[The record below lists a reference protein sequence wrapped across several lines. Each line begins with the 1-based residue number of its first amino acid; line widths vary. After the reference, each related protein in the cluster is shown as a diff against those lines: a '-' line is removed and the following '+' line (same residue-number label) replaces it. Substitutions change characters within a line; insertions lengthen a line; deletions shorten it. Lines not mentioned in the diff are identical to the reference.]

1 MNTDQGLIALISE
14 MDLMCAEAE
23 APRRAYEDPVLI
35 NDNRV
40 LQNLL
45 ALEDR
50 YQPNPAYFKC
60 VQTDIKRYMRKM
72 VAQWMLEV
80 CDEQRC
86 EEEVFPLAM
95 NYLDRFLS
103 VIDTPRTRLQLLG
116 AACMFIASK
125 LKETCPISA
134 EKLVIY
140 TDHSITLE
148 MLKDM
153 ESLVLSKLKWDLS
166 AVIPQDFLEQI
177 LSRLN
182 IEKEHS
188 DVIKKHAQT
197 FVALCATDCKFMMY
211 PPSMIAAGSV
221 GAAVHGLSNSH
232 HLDVKLLGR
241 LHEITGIEMDCLR
254 GCQEQIEQTLSANLS
269 NLATTN
275 EQTQKVEYNSVNY
288 SSTQQ
293 EHSKEQPTTPT
304 DVQDIHF

>member
-1 MNTDQGLIALISE
+1 MNTDQGLIAQISE
-14 MDLMCAEAE
+14 MDLMCAESE

-35 NDNRV
+35 QDNRV

-86 EEEVFPLAM
+86 EEEVFSLAM

-103 VIDTPRTRLQLLG
+103 VCDTPRTRLQLLG

-125 LKETCPISA
+125 LKETCPVSA

-140 TDHSITLE
+140 TDHSITLS
-148 MLKDM
+148 MLMDM
-153 ESLVLSKLKWDLS
+153 ESLLLSKLKWDLS
-166 AVIPQDFLEQI
+166 AVTPQDFLEQI
-177 LSRLN
+177 LSRLAL
-182 IEKEHS
+182 EKEQTE
-188 DVIKKHAQT
+188 VIKKHAQT

-221 GAAVHGLSNSH
+221 GAAVHGLSNVP
-232 HLDVKLLGR
+232 HLDVKLLQR
-241 LHEITGIEMDCLR
+241 LHQITGIEMDCLR
-254 GCQEQIEQTLSANLS
+254 GCQEQIEQTLAVNLS
-269 NLATTN
+269 SMATTV
-275 EQTQKVEYNSVNY
+275 EQTTKMEHTPSHHSNS
-288 SSTQQ
+288 QH
-293 EHSKEQPTTPT
+293 EHLKEQPTTPT

>member
-1 MNTDQGLIALISE
+1 
-14 MDLMCAEAE
+14 MDLMCIETD

-35 NDNRV
+35 QDSRV

-50 YQPNPAYFKC
+50 YQPNPNYFKC

-86 EEEVFPLAM
+86 EEEVFPLSM

-103 VIDTPRTRLQLLG
+103 VCDTSRTRLQLLG

-125 LKETCPISA
+125 LKETCPIAA

-140 TDHSITLE
+140 TDHSISFS
-148 MLKDM
+148 MLMDM
-153 ESLVLSKLKWDLS
+153 ESLLLSKLKWDLS
-166 AVIPQDFLEQI
+166 AVTPHDFLEQI
-177 LSRLN
+177 LSRLSLDR
-182 IEKEHS
+182 HDM

-221 GAAVHGLSNSH
+221 GAAIHGLSNVQ
-232 HLDVKLLGR
+232 HLDLKLLQK
-241 LHEITGIEMDCLR
+241 LHEITGIELDCLR
-254 GCQEQIEQTLSANLS
+254 GCQEQIEQTLAVNLS
-269 NLATTN
+269 TMAP
-275 EQTQKVEYNSVNY
+275 
-288 SSTQQ
+288 SSSGLEETSASKLDHTSSLTHTPQH
-293 EHSKEQPTTPT
+293 EHLKEQPTTPT
-304 DVQDIHF
+304 DVQDIHFD